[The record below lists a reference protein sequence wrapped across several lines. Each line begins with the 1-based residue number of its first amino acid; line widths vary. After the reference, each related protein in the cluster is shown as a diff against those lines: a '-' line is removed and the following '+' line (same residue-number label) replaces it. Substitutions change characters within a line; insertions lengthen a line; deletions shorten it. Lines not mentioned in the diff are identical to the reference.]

1 MRIFRSLAELDAQQ
15 RPSAITIG
23 KFDGVHLGHRA
34 IVSALQTVATE
45 RNLQTVVFTFET
57 HPLSVINPERAPQP
71 LASPAQRLEVLQDAG
86 LDAAVMIPFDKQFSE
101 LTPREFVRDVLVGK
115 LNCQYIIVG
124 SDFRFGHGGAGNVA
138 VLRTLGVEYDFEV
151 QVVDDVI
158 GDAGDR
164 VSSTMIRSALAQG
177 DVSHATEL
185 LGRYPRVT
193 GQVVQGDQRG
203 RDLGFPTA
211 NLGGAL
217 EGFVPADGVYAGWL
231 HVGEQSFP
239 TAVSIGTNP
248 TFEGERDRRVE
259 AYVLD
264 QHIELYGERVSV
276 DFVQLIRSTL
286 TFESVDELITQMHID
301 VEQTREILAL

>member
-1 MRIFRSLAELDAQQ
+1 MRVFRSLTELDAQQ

-164 VSSTMIRSALAQG
+164 VSSTMIRSALTQG

-264 QHIELYGERVSV
+264 QHLELYGKRVSV

-301 VEQTREILAL
+301 VEHTREILAL